1 MPVPAGLGQ
10 QTAPLP
16 GNPARVIA
24 AGRIAA
30 VDGTSRHADPGA
42 DPGDGAA
49 DGAGG
54 WAVVLP
60 VKRLAAGK
68 SRLRGAVT
76 GVPHEQL
83 ALALV
88 LDTAAAALA
97 SPAVARVVAVTD
109 DPEAAEALAAL
120 GAHTVPDP
128 PGAGLNAAFAHGA
141 SLVAG
146 APVAALAGDLP
157 ALRPAELAAALR
169 AAEHLQART
178 QAQAQARGA
187 TAGPGAAAPATGGAT
202 GARRFAADADGTGT
216 VLLTVPPG
224 GDLDP
229 RFGPGSAAA
238 HAASGAVPLDGAWP
252 GLRRDVDTAADLAA
266 AAALGLGPHTAEL
279 LRYGAHMQ
287 AVIQG
292 TVATYDPGSR
302 SGTLLLDDGT
312 ELAYPAEAFDASG
325 LRLLRLGQRVRI
337 DRDDSGAV
345 VKITIPTLA

>member
-1 MPVPAGLGQ
+1 M
-10 QTAPLP
+10 
-16 GNPARVIA
+16 
-24 AGRIAA
+24 
-30 VDGTSRHADPGA
+30 DGTSRRADASGRPGSQPDDRA
-42 DPGDGAA
+42 DSQPGSR
-49 DGAGG
+49 AGG
-54 WAVVLP
+54 WVVVLP

-76 GVPHEQL
+76 GVRHERL

-109 DPEAAEALAAL
+109 DPEAASALAAL
-120 GAHTVPDP
+120 GARTVPDP

-141 SLVAG
+141 ALVAG

-157 ALRPAELAAALR
+157 ALRPGELAEALGAAAAL
-169 AAEHLQART
+169 
-178 QAQAQARGA
+178 GA
-187 TAGPGAAAPATGGAT
+187 GVALGAGAALGAADATGTRG
-202 GARRFAADADGTGT
+202 FAADADGTGT
-216 VLLTVPPG
+216 VLLTAPPG
-224 GDLDP
+224 GRLDP

-252 GLRRDVDTAADLAA
+252 GLRRDVDTAADLTA

-279 LRYGAHMQ
+279 LRYGADMQ

-292 TVATYDPGSR
+292 TVATYDPGTR

-312 ELAYPAEAFDASG
+312 ELAYPAAAFDASG

-337 DRDDSGAV
+337 DRDDSGTV